1 MDSNDRHEEICPFM
15 DRACPVQEE
24 VDRLREKVRLLEE
37 LSQRDHLTGLF
48 NFRYLMDALDGEM
61 ERTRRTGLAVSLLI
75 GDLDHFKRVNDTYG
89 HEAGNEAL
97 KWATSLWVHLLRRI
111 DIPCRYGGEEF
122 AMILPGTRLG
132 QAVLVAERL
141 RKALQD
147 SPVPLEET
155 RLSLTVSFGVDCYEG
170 EGSLRPRGFLE
181 RTDRFLLVA
190 KDQGRNRVCYDEKR
204 FAPEPTEVSPKEREA
219 LMAGKAEEEGH

>member
-1 MDSNDRHEEICPFM
+1 VDSNDRHEENCPYM

-24 VDRLREKVRLLEE
+24 LERLREKARWLEE
-37 LSQRDHLTGLF
+37 LSQKDHLTGLF
-48 NFRYLMDALDGEM
+48 NFRHLMEALEGEM
-61 ERTRRTGLAVSLLI
+61 ERTRRTGLAVSLVI
-75 GDLDHFKRVNDTYG
+75 GDLDHFKRVNDHYG

-97 KWATSLWVHLLRRI
+97 KWATRLWVHLLRRI

-141 RKALQD
+141 RRALRD
-147 SPVPLEET
+147 SPVQLAET
-155 RLSLTVSFGVDCYEG
+155 RLNLTVSFGVDCYEG
-170 EGSLRPRGFLE
+170 EGSLRPRGFLD
-181 RTDRFLLVA
+181 RADRFLLAA
-190 KDQGRNRVCYDEKR
+190 KGQGRNRVCYDAER

-219 LMAGKAEEEGH
+219 LMAGGVEEEGP